1 MASHRLT
8 TATRDEPA
16 ILTFERRH
24 VLFTVEHTRFDFV
37 RTLERRA
44 NGEELLLA
52 NRYQRHGLAGRVAI
66 KRVRSPASAARRQRL
81 VEEVQLAY
89 RLHHPTIA
97 QVHYFKVHRGKPYII
112 MEHVD
117 GPSLETVLNLMA
129 MRGKPVSLPFALHV
143 AAELADALH
152 HAHSLQDE
160 QGRSLRLIHRDV
172 SPRNVRVAHTGEVKL
187 THFGVAYSHLV
198 GREETADALLKGDV
212 AYASPE
218 YLAGTTL
225 TAASDLFSL
234 GLVLLELATGRH
246 LFAAAADSLE
256 PPRAKT
262 RELRLEEPP
271 SLPLTQML
279 MLLEDHG
286 PQDIERAA
294 ADLPDEVRAVLQ
306 GMLHKDAA
314 KRFASAGALCTALR
328 ECLVQEIRRT
338 GRPFGRADVAEELA
352 RLISDAS
359 AARDEVELL
368 DEGLFPSG
376 LEAHELPPRGQ
387 GGN

>member
-1 MASHRLT
+1 M
-8 TATRDEPA
+8 
-16 ILTFERRH
+16 
-24 VLFTVEHTRFDFV
+24 LFSVEHTRFEFV

-52 NRYQRHGLAGRVAI
+52 DRYQRHGLSGPVVI
-66 KRVRSPASAARRQRL
+66 KRVRSPASSARRHRL

-97 QVHYFKVHRGKPYII
+97 QVHYFKIHRGRPYII
-112 MEHVD
+112 MEHVN

-129 MRGKPVSLPFALHV
+129 MRGRPVSLAFALHV

-152 HAHSLQDE
+152 HAHSLKDE
-160 QGRSLRLIHRDV
+160 QGRSLGLIHRDV
-172 SPRNVRVAHTGEVKL
+172 SPRNVRVARTGEVKL
-187 THFGVAYSHLV
+187 THFGVAYSHLI
-198 GREETADALLKGDV
+198 GREETAGALLKGDV

-225 TAASDLFSL
+225 TSASDLFSL

-246 LFAAAADSLE
+246 LFAAAPDSLE
-256 PPRAKT
+256 PPRAKS

-279 MLLEDHG
+279 MAMEDHG
-286 PQDIERAA
+286 PQDVERAA
-294 ADLPDEVRAVLQ
+294 ASLPHDVRAVLH
-306 GMLHKDAA
+306 GMLHKDVS
-314 KRFASAGALCTALR
+314 KRFGSAGAVCLALR
-328 ECLVQEIRRT
+328 ECLVQAIRRT
-338 GRPFGRADVAEELA
+338 GRPFGRADVADELA

-359 AARDEVELL
+359 AVRDEVELL
-368 DEGLFPSG
+368 DESLFPSG
-376 LEAHELPPRGQ
+376 LESHELPGRGPKDT
-387 GGN
+387 